1 MQPAAPMLQTQL
13 PSMSSTSV
21 SSYKLTGI
29 LPPLRQQQD
38 FAWPWERDTCS
49 RGGHNHTPP
58 LGFSGIRSYCDHGLR
73 TPPRDMSS
81 MDGNPLLAHNGG
93 GQSYKRVPVVVSN
106 ALQSHYP
113 QATADDSR
121 NTSSRPQPF
130 YDSYYSAKRSQSP
143 LPSKK
148 ETAAQIEQAA
158 RRRASSDNNSIAS
171 HLQIPR
177 TINDSKG
184 SLPEFAAQVRCPS
197 HSISYHIPDGS

>member
-1 MQPAAPMLQTQL
+1 MLQTQL

-21 SSYKLTGI
+21 SSYKLNGI

-73 TPPRDMSS
+73 TPPRDMNS
-81 MDGNPLLAHNGG
+81 MDGNPLLAQNGG
-93 GQSYKRVPVVVSN
+93 GQSYKRVPVVGSN
-106 ALQSHYP
+106 ALQPHFS
-113 QATADDSR
+113 QATGDESR

-177 TINDSKG
+177 SINDSKG
-184 SLPEFAAQVRCPS
+184 SLPEFAAQVRTLSVSFILPQRMLNVC
-197 HSISYHIPDGS
+197 

>member
-1 MQPAAPMLQTQL
+1 MLQTQF

-38 FAWPWERDTCS
+38 FAWPWERDTPS

-58 LGFSGIRSYCDHGLR
+58 LGSGGIRSYCDHGLR

-81 MDGNPLLAHNGG
+81 MDGNPLLAQNGG

-106 ALQSHYP
+106 ALQSQYS

-121 NTSSRPQPF
+121 NTGSRPQPF

-197 HSISYHIPDGS
+197 HSILHHIYLTNHR